1 MTARPHPHVL
11 ATAIIGTLLA
21 SGCGARPRLTLPGGP
36 GVPLADGPA
45 IAAALFGHCRDLRTL
60 TAEIRLSGRAGRE
73 KLRGKLIAGFRAP
86 GAIRLEA
93 VAPFGQPVFILAA
106 APGHSTMLLPRD
118 NRVLRGASPEMILDA
133 LAGLSLAPDD
143 LLALVAGCPSL
154 AADMRDA
161 TRYGSGWASFAT
173 GDRKAYVRHREG
185 EWQLAAIVLPAMTA
199 EYSAFEGRQP
209 SAVRLIANA
218 VDESARRVD
227 VTLALAQVE
236 TNVAVPD
243 EAFTVNVPP
252 DAAPLTLDELRQ
264 SGPMRDETS
273 AGAPPS

>member
-1 MTARPHPHVL
+1 M
-11 ATAIIGTLLA
+11 
-21 SGCGARPRLTLPGGP
+21 
-36 GVPLADGPA
+36 
-45 IAAALFGHCRDLRTL
+45 

-133 LAGLSLAPDD
+133 LTGLSLAPDD
-143 LLALVAGCPSL
+143 LLALLAGCPSL
-154 AADMRDA
+154 APDVHDA
-161 TRYGSGWASFAT
+161 TRYGSDWASFTA
-173 GDRKAYVRHREG
+173 GDRKAYVRYRKG
-185 EWQLAAIVLPAMTA
+185 AWQLAAIVLPAMTA
-199 EYSAFEGRQP
+199 EYPAFEGRQP
-209 SAVRLIANA
+209 STVRLIANA
-218 VDESARRVD
+218 VGEGAGPVD
-227 VTLALAQVE
+227 ITLTLAQVE
-236 TNVAVPD
+236 TNVPIPD

-264 SGPMRDETS
+264 SGPMRDETA